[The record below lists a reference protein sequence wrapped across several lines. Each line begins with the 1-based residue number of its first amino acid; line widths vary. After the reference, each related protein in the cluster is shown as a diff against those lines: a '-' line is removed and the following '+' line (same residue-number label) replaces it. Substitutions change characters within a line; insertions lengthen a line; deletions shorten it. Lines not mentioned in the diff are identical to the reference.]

1 MLCAAAAHSQP
12 IPIHVASGPL
22 VPLIL
27 QMPGGG
33 WLRVNANRFQDVWT
47 PIDLRPLKVG
57 DPAPPERIILAW
69 SGFGWD
75 SNRGDIILYGGGHAN
90 YSGNDVY
97 RWRSTTLSWE
107 RASLP
112 SEIYNDPVSGYQA
125 IDGVDNAPSSAHTYD
140 NNMFLPIADRFLTW
154 GGAAYNNG
162 GPYYRV
168 SETDPTKVRQVGPYL
183 FDPSKADGNKVGGST
198 GSHVQRVA
206 PHPEIVGGQ
215 MWENRDILL
224 HLPGQ
229 PVPLAHDSGC
239 ADYATEGG
247 VDVAYVMGGGSDLG
261 LYRYQLTSI
270 QSPTLDQITRMGIYA
285 VGRSGETAC
294 AFDPIKRLFVRTGDN
309 VTPFTFWDLTTAGP
323 TNADQAVVVNASIAA
338 FQSWLATSNI
348 LVRNCGMKFDPG
360 ANSYKIWC
368 GDGVVWDLTSPTG
381 NNGAS
386 GWSMVKRDSTTT
398 SIPPGETTGTGILGK
413 WRYASDYDVFVG
425 LEGIQDGNVWIY
437 KPTGWTVPNPPGNA
451 LPTVNLTSPMPGAT
465 YSPGQPV
472 ILNAAAADS
481 DGTISRVEF
490 YANGTKIGQAVSAP
504 FSITWSTP
512 YVGNY
517 SLAAVAVD
525 NVGGMALSP
534 VVSVSVSAP
543 VFSVVLQRGLN
554 GYAANFDTY
563 LSRAAPGTAQGT
575 ATSLYLNVT
584 DYMPLLRFA
593 IFASE
598 GGPVPDGATIQSAT
612 LQLYKQYYNVSV
624 GLFPLLVGWNESQAT
639 WNQRQTGVPWTVPG
653 AAGAG
658 TDYSAT
664 SDVVVAG
671 GFSPGWMSF
680 DVSGRVQQW
689 GAAVA
694 TNFGWRIAQTDTAGN
709 DKIFYSSEYLTD
721 QTLRPKLTVVY
732 ALSGNQLPTVSL
744 TGPAEGSSVVL
755 GGSFNLTATA
765 ADSDGTV
772 TKVEFYANG
781 IKVGQSLSAPYALT
795 WTPAATGA
803 YALTAVATDNAG
815 GATTSSAVNVS
826 VTGTNMLPTVSLTG
840 PAEGSSVVLGGS
852 FNLTATAADSD
863 GTVAKVEFYANG
875 IKVGQSLS
883 APYALTWTPAATGAY
898 ALTAVATDNAGGA
911 TTSSVVN
918 VSVTSGGGNT
928 TVTLQRGLSGYTA
941 DFDATLNR
949 YFVNSPQ
956 GTAATL
962 YLNKADY
969 VPLLRFAIFASEG
982 GPVPDGATIQSA
994 TLQLYKQYYNVSV
1007 GLFPLLVGWN
1017 ESQATWNQRQTGVPW
1032 TVPGAA
1038 GAGTDYSATSDV
1050 VVAGGFSPG
1059 WMSFD
1064 VSGRVQQWGAAVAT
1078 NFGWRIAQTDTA
1090 GDDKIFYSSEYL
1102 TDQTLRPKLTVV
1114 YALSG
1119 NQLPTVSLTGPAE
1132 GSSVVLGGAST

>member
-1 MLCAAAAHSQP
+1 MNQATRTPNNLHNDNSSQRGPGLRRVVKSLCGLLLLVAAAAQSQSLP
-12 IPIHVASGPL
+12 PHVASGPL
-22 VPLIL
+22 LPLIL
-27 QMPGGG
+27 QVPEGG
-33 WLRVNANRFQDVWT
+33 WIRVNANFYQDVWT
-47 PIDLRPLKVG
+47 PVDLRPLKTG
-57 DPAPPERIILAW
+57 DPAPPEKIILAW
-69 SGFGWD
+69 SGFAWD

-97 RWRSTTLSWE
+97 RWRSSNLSWE

-215 MWENRDILL
+215 MWENRDIRL

-229 PVPLAHDSGC
+229 TAPATHESGC
-239 ADYATEGG
+239 TGSATEGG
-247 VDVAYVMGGGSDLG
+247 LDVVYVMGGGSDLG
-261 LYRYQLTSI
+261 LYRYQLTSV
-270 QSPTLDQITRMGIYA
+270 QNPMLDQIGKVGAYA
-285 VGRSGETAC
+285 VGRSGQTTC
-294 AFDPIKRLFVRTGDN
+294 AYDPAKKLFVRTGDS
-309 VTPFTFWDLTTAGP
+309 VTPFTFWDLNTAGP
-323 TNADQAVVVNASIAA
+323 ANADKAVVVNASIAT
-338 FQSWLATSNI
+338 FQSWLSSSGI
-348 LVRNCGMKFDPG
+348 DIRNCGLEFDPG
-360 ANSYKIWC
+360 AESYKIWC
-368 GDGVVWDLTSPTG
+368 GNGVVWDLLSPSSG
-381 NNGAS
+381 NGVS
-386 GWSMVKRDSTTT
+386 GWSMIRRDSATT
-398 SIPPGETTGTGILGK
+398 SIPPGETTGTGVLGK
-413 WRYASDYDVFVG
+413 WRYASDFDVFIG
-425 LEGIQDGNVWIY
+425 LEGIQNGDVWIY
-437 KPTGWTVPNPPGNA
+437 KPAGWTVPNPPGNA
-451 LPTVNLTSPMPGAT
+451 LPTVNLTSPMQGAT

-472 ILNAAAADS
+472 TLNAAAADA

-490 YANGTKIGQAVSAP
+490 YANGTKIGQAASAP

-554 GYAANFDTY
+554 AYAANFDTY

-575 ATSLYLNVT
+575 ATSLYLNVS
-584 DYMPLLRFA
+584 DYVPLLRFA

-598 GGPVPDGATIQSAT
+598 GGPVPDGAFVQSAT
-612 LQLYKQYYNVSV
+612 VQLYKQYYDANV
-624 GLFPLLVGWNESQAT
+624 GLFPLLVGWSESQAT
-639 WNQRQTGVPWTVPG
+639 WNQRQAGVPWAVPG

-680 DVSGRVQQW
+680 DVSARVQQW

-732 ALSGNQLPTVSL
+732 ALSGNQ
-744 TGPAEGSSVVL
+744 
-755 GGSFNLTATA
+755 
-765 ADSDGTV
+765 
-772 TKVEFYANG
+772 
-781 IKVGQSLSAPYALT
+781 
-795 WTPAATGA
+795 
-803 YALTAVATDNAG
+803 
-815 GATTSSAVNVS
+815 
-826 VTGTNMLPTVSLTG
+826 LPTVSLTG

-918 VSVTSGGGNT
+918 VSVT
-928 TVTLQRGLSGYTA
+928 
-941 DFDATLNR
+941 
-949 YFVNSPQ
+949 
-956 GTAATL
+956 GT
-962 YLNKADY
+962 N
-969 VPLLRFAIFASEG
+969 
-982 GPVPDGATIQSA
+982 
-994 TLQLYKQYYNVSV
+994 
-1007 GLFPLLVGWN
+1007 
-1017 ESQATWNQRQTGVPW
+1017 
-1032 TVPGAA
+1032 
-1038 GAGTDYSATSDV
+1038 
-1050 VVAGGFSPG
+1050 
-1059 WMSFD
+1059 M
-1064 VSGRVQQWGAAVAT
+1064 
-1078 NFGWRIAQTDTA
+1078 
-1090 GDDKIFYSSEYL
+1090 
-1102 TDQTLRPKLTVV
+1102 
-1114 YALSG
+1114 
-1119 NQLPTVSLTGPAE
+1119 LPTVSLTGPAE